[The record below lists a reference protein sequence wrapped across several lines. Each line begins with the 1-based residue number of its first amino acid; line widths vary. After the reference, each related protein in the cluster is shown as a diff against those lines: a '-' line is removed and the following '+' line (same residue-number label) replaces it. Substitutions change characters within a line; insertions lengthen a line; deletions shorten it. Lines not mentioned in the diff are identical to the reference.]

1 MFVNG
6 LGILIEV
13 SNLRISIT
21 EEVPNLLLQKKP
33 EIRNIEDAKEQIINV
48 ILSQQKQIKSN
59 LKTSVSVVQNLVSEI
74 TEFYDSW
81 TKVPNIFRIVW
92 ISSTYGDT
100 VNNIKFKDNIEL
112 PNVNHDLE
120 LIMKML
126 NHMREEKKLKFSDL
140 PLFLHPDEIS
150 IAQKEGRLPHGN
162 ISITS
167 QIAIV
172 FQNARVKYVGIVIDR
187 NYLILQDRL
196 INIF

>member
-1 MFVNG
+1 M
-6 LGILIEV
+6 
-13 SNLRISIT
+13 
-21 EEVPNLLLQKKP
+21 LLTKKP
-33 EIRNIEDAKEQIINV
+33 EIKNIEDAKEQIINI
-48 ILSQQKQIKSN
+48 ILNQQKQIKSN

-74 TEFYDSW
+74 TEFNESW
-81 TKVPNIFRIVW
+81 TKVPNIFRIAW
-92 ISSTYGDT
+92 ISSTDGDT
-100 VNNIKFKDNIEL
+100 VKNIKFKDNIEL

-126 NHMREEKKLKFSDL
+126 NHMREVKKLKVSDL

-150 IAQKEGRLPHGN
+150 IAQKEGRLPNGN
-162 ISITS
+162 IYIIS

-172 FQNARVKYVGIVIDR
+172 FQKARVKYVGIVIDR

>member
-1 MFVNG
+1 
-6 LGILIEV
+6 
-13 SNLRISIT
+13 
-21 EEVPNLLLQKKP
+21 LLLPKKP
-33 EIRNIEDAKEQIINV
+33 EIKNIEEVKEQIINI
-48 ILSQQKQIKSN
+48 ILNQQKLIKSN

-74 TEFYDSW
+74 TEFNDSW
-81 TKVPNIFRIVW
+81 TKVPSIFRIASINCTV
-92 ISSTYGDT
+92 GDK
-100 VNNIKFKDNIEL
+100 VKNIKFRDNIEL

-126 NHMREEKKLKFSDL
+126 NHIREGKKLKLSNM

-172 FQNARVKYVGIVIDR
+172 FQRARVKYVGIVIDR

-196 INIF
+196 INIL